1 MAEPYSAGSDDP
13 PFMEKY
19 KNLFQRHGL
28 TTQARHE
35 AAEELELPLIDLG
48 ELSSRDGAA
57 RKECKRRIARASRE
71 WGFFQVVNHGI
82 PPEVLENMR
91 SEQVRL
97 FRKAFEERE
106 RNMKVHFPD
115 GNYQWGTPTATNL
128 WQFSWS
134 ESFHVPL
141 TDISN
146 STSAASQTNLRS
158 TMGTFAARAAELA
171 QRLAVILVEELGDR
185 RCNYFQEKCPISTCY
200 VRMNRYPP
208 CPNHVFGLTPHTDS
222 DFLTILHQD
231 QIGGLHLVKDN
242 RWISVKPKPTT
253 LVINIGDLFQA
264 WSNGV
269 YKSVEHRV
277 VANQRKERFSTAF
290 FFCPSYHTTI
300 QSSSQPSVY
309 KTFTFGEFKR
319 QVQEDVKNTGSKV
332 GLPRFLAS

>member
-1 MAEPYSAGSDDP
+1 MAEQSSAGSDDP

-28 TTQARHE
+28 TNQTRHE
-35 AAEELELPLIDLG
+35 AAEELELPLIDLA
-48 ELSSRDGAA
+48 ELNSRDSAV
-57 RKECKRRIARASRE
+57 RKECQRRIARASRE

-91 SEQVRL
+91 SEQVGL
-97 FRKAFEERE
+97 FSKAFVERE

-146 STSAASQTNLRS
+146 SSSAAAQTNLRS
-158 TMGTFAARAAELA
+158 TMGKFAARSRELA
-171 QRLAVILVEELGDR
+171 QKLAAILVEELGDKR
-185 RCNYFQEKCPISTCY
+185 GNYFQEKCPISTCY

-242 RWISVKPKPTT
+242 RWISVKPKPTA
-253 LVINIGDLFQA
+253 LVINIGDLFQVLLHDFPYPTYP
-264 WSNGV
+264 SRQ
-269 YKSVEHRV
+269 EHRLRAIRTSPRTYV
-277 VANQRKERFSTAF
+277 LNRPARPNCKTYVGTLALGAGRTQEASSWGRTSPP
-290 FFCPSYHTTI
+290 PS
-300 QSSSQPSVY
+300 
-309 KTFTFGEFKR
+309 
-319 QVQEDVKNTGSKV
+319 
-332 GLPRFLAS
+332 